1 MTVTLSTYGGLAAG
15 IRRLPRTVKSSN
27 LAEPVAAELRQLVTA
42 AKAAPSV
49 KEERPGRARDAVSY
63 TIRVEEDGGEIFTM
77 SQSDA
82 TMSPAFAALL
92 EWLDRH
98 SVGK

>member
-1 MTVTLSTYGGLAAG
+1 M
-15 IRRLPRTVKSSN
+15 
-27 LAEPVAAELRQLVTA
+27 TA

-63 TIRVEEDGGEIFTM
+63 TIRVEEDGGEIFTI

-98 SVGK
+98 SAGK